1 MDEHAWFA
9 KDTRFKEVMAGDAIV
24 EFMRVCP
31 ERPYERGEFLFHQG
45 AAATHLHVIAAG
57 QVKLVVPTATGH
69 ERVIAV
75 VGPDDMIGE
84 AFVLEGRVYRV
95 DAVALTPVRSCPMDH
110 EQFTW
115 LSLHAPDFVLRFAT
129 ILATSL
135 VRCREVMSHTFDPV
149 KVRIAK
155 VLLDQAE
162 RFGEAEGAA
171 GRVVLRT
178 GMRHDEIASLASATR
193 VSASMAIA
201 ELREIGLVTGSRGEY
216 RIDVAGLAAY
226 VEDVEG

>member
-1 MDEHAWFA
+1 
-9 KDTRFKEVMAGDAIV
+9 
-24 EFMRVCP
+24 
-31 ERPYERGEFLFHQG
+31 
-45 AAATHLHVIAAG
+45 
-57 QVKLVVPTATGH
+57 
-69 ERVIAV
+69 
-75 VGPDDMIGE
+75 
-84 AFVLEGRVYRV
+84 
-95 DAVALTPVRSCPMDH
+95 
-110 EQFTW
+110 
-115 LSLHAPDFVLRFAT
+115 
-129 ILATSL
+129 
-135 VRCREVMSHTFDPV
+135 VMSHTFDPV